1 MRGDVADRLQE
12 TPLGARARVWTLGG
26 ERLESSYGANCTAVA
41 GSDAVLLVDPLI
53 APAHARLVADAV
65 RAWTDRP
72 VRFVVLTHH
81 HTDHALGAGWFA
93 ARGATVVAHPACR
106 LAMAAEHPGLVEA
119 RRKIPALADLFRD
132 AAPYVPSFDLEADE
146 WAADLGGVR
155 VRVRHPG
162 PGHTP
167 GDLVVSVDEESF
179 TVCGDLVSVRYHVNY
194 EDAALDRLASG
205 LATLRGFDTRTYVPG
220 HGAVGGPEI
229 LDRQLS
235 YHREVADAA
244 AGTSPAE
251 GVERLRSRYPGYG
264 LEEVLPQSIARWGK
278 RKDA

>member
-1 MRGDVADRLQE
+1 VADRLLE
-12 TPLGARARVWTLGG
+12 TRLGDRVRVWTLGG

-41 GSDAVLLVDPLI
+41 GRDAVLLVDPLI
-53 APAHARLVADAV
+53 APSHARLVDEAL

-93 ARGATVVAHPACR
+93 DRGASVVAHPACR
-106 LAMAAEHPGLVEA
+106 AAMTAEHPALVEA

-132 AAPYVPSFDLEADE
+132 AEPYVPSTVLEQEE

-167 GDLVVSVDEESF
+167 GDLVAFVERESV
-179 TVCGDLVSVRYHVNY
+179 TICGDLVSVRYHVNY
-194 EDAALDRLASG
+194 EDAALDRLANG
-205 LATLRGFDTRTYVPG
+205 LEALRGFDTRAYVPG
-220 HGAVGGPEI
+220 HGAVGGREI
-229 LDRQLS
+229 LDDQLS
-235 YHREVADAA
+235 YHQAVADAA
-244 AGTSPAE
+244 AGASPAE
-251 GVERLRSRYPGYG
+251 GVDRIQKRYPGYR
-264 LEEVLPQSIARWGK
+264 LEELLPQSIARWGS
-278 RKDA
+278 RKEA